1 LAAPRFSFSL
11 STLALACMAAVP
23 QTRADESDQPN
34 TYSVTPSQMV
44 QGGVG
49 LWQTPT
55 ARMMPEGALSM
66 SYTDNQEYRFMSVSL
81 QLFPWME
88 ATARYT
94 DVRTRLYSNV
104 DDFSGDQTL
113 KDKGLDVKF
122 RLWEESFYLPDI
134 SVGFRDFGGTGFFE
148 SEFVNASKAVG
159 PFDFHLGLGWGHL
172 GYQNDFTNPFCEL
185 RESFCERPD
194 GFSGR
199 GGKVD
204 YQNFFKGPMAVF
216 GGIEYQTPLEGLSL
230 KAEFEGNNY
239 QQDRAGALEQD
250 SRWNFG
256 AVYRWNNFDFSLN
269 YQRGN
274 TIGFGVSYKLN
285 MHTVSQV
292 KIDNPPR
299 EIQGIKPPENAAD
312 VKRQKLYNDL
322 RRQAGY
328 VITDLEIDDDQA
340 TFYGL
345 QTRYRDRNEGVERVG
360 RILASELP
368 ESIQQYHLV
377 EQSNNV
383 PMVDTVI
390 DAAKFRE
397 HATYS
402 VPESS
407 VEDTYRRVSPT
418 QQQVDAYE
426 PHRATGA
433 FFSTKFFWTQ
443 TFGNPEDFYLYQ
455 IGLLSSVGYKFNEH
469 LGIYGGIRTT
479 LLDNFDKFNFTVD
492 AEETF
497 LPRVRTRVREYVSG
511 PMVILDTVFM
521 QWSDRLADNWYYQ
534 GYGGYLETMFG
545 GVGGEIMY
553 RPIDSNFAFGVDI
566 NYVKQR
572 DPDSTTGFIDYSAV
586 TGFASAYYQPE
597 FLPDTR
603 IRASVGQFLAKDRGI
618 NIDFA
623 KRFDSGIVV
632 GAFASFTNVSSEEY
646 GEGSFTKGF
655 YVSVP
660 LDLFI
665 LQPATGRGQFPW
677 VPIAR
682 DGGQMLNRP
691 VQLIGVTEMRS
702 PFLD

>member
-1 LAAPRFSFSL
+1 MAVPRFSFSL
-11 STLALACMAAVP
+11 STLALACIAAVP
-23 QTRADESDQPN
+23 QSRADGSDQPT

-122 RLWEESFYLPDI
+122 RLWDESYYLPDI

-172 GYQNDFTNPFCEL
+172 GYQDDITNPFCEL
-185 RESFCERPD
+185 RDSFCERPD

-216 GGIEYQTPLEGLSL
+216 GGIEYQTPLQGLSF

-285 MHTVSQV
+285 MHTIRQV
-292 KIDNPPR
+292 KIDDPPR
-299 EIQGIKPPENAAD
+299 EILGVRPPENAAA
-312 VKRQKLYNDL
+312 VQRQKLFNDL
-322 RRQAGY
+322 RRDAGY

-345 QTRYRDRNEGVERVG
+345 QTAYRDRNEGIERVG
-360 RILASELP
+360 RILATELP

-377 EQSNNV
+377 EQSNNI
-383 PMVDTVI
+383 PLVDTVI
-390 DAAKFRE
+390 DAAKFRQ

-402 VPESS
+402 VPESD
-407 VEDTYRRVSPT
+407 VEDTYQRVSPP

-433 FFSTKFFWTQ
+433 YFSTKFFWTQ

-455 IGLLSSVGYKFNEH
+455 IGLLSSVGYKFNDH

-479 LLDNFDKFNFTVD
+479 LLDNFDKFNYTVD
-492 AEETF
+492 AEEAF

-572 DPDSTTGFIDYSAV
+572 DPDSTTAFIDYSAV
-586 TGFASAYYQPE
+586 TGFASAYYQPD

-655 YVSVP
+655 YISVP

-677 VPIAR
+677 IPIAR

>member
-299 EIQGIKPPENAAD
+299 EIQGIKPPENAAA

-322 RRQAGY
+322 RRHGGY
-328 VITDLEIDDDQA
+328 VITDLEIDDEQA

-383 PMVDTVI
+383 PMVDTII